1 MSARDRRWLSFL
13 YPLERNNDG
22 TDCLGFLSTRAVFL
36 SFSVFW
42 IDSRWTKASQKA
54 LIAVPRDKEPLLYK
68 TPVNHTV
75 QLSPAYHLAQPR
87 DVLQYCANWF
97 NSRLQEQRTRIRDA
111 FQAQAFGRPSAA
123 AGLTDE
129 LFVDRAMPPRGSV
142 PNGSMSVASS
152 VRSSPMPSHSQ
163 PHPQA
168 HAHIQPQPSLPP
180 QQPTPQPP
188 VQQHTPQPNPF
199 SLSSGSAFSLVPGAR
214 LADPFAPTASPR
226 PRPGQRAVTPS
237 RHNTIHEEEEP
248 PTPSSPAAPA
258 PTGSPAFL
266 APPPSALGRRVSV
279 SAESITPS
287 ASGSLPPMPS
297 YPKTPEQLQRIKAS
311 IANAFLFRNLDTEQ
325 EKAVLGAMQE
335 RSVPAGERVIEQG
348 ADGDYFYVV
357 ESGSLDCFVKR
368 AGEENGVGDEVHP
381 TYGRKVLTYTTG
393 GTFGELALMYNAPR
407 AATIIA
413 TEPSTLW
420 ALDRM
425 SFRSIILSVAN
436 RKRKMYERFLATVP
450 LLETLDASERS
461 RIADVLEP
469 RTYNEGESV
478 VEEGDPGNEFFIIES
493 GEATAFKRVK
503 GEDGE
508 LRDDVVMK
516 YGPGDFFGELALLHR
531 APRAATVRASVSEK
545 DGEPNKLKVA
555 VLDAQAFT
563 RLLGNLKSLLDRH
576 ATQHYGATYRRS

>member
-1 MSARDRRWLSFL
+1 MSTSYSSTYAELVADLTRD
-13 YPLERNNDG
+13 
-22 TDCLGFLSTRAVFL
+22 
-36 SFSVFW
+36 
-42 IDSRWTKASQKA
+42 
-54 LIAVPRDKEPLLYK
+54 
-68 TPVNHTV
+68 V
-75 QLSPAYHLAQPR
+75 QRAQPR

-97 NSRLQEQRTRIRDA
+97 NSRLQEQRTRIP
-111 FQAQAFGRPSAA
+111 FGRPSAA

-129 LFVDRAMPPRGSV
+129 LFVDRTMPPRGSV
-142 PNGSMSVASS
+142 PNGNMSVASS

-163 PHPQA
+163 PQAHPQV
-168 HAHIQPQPSLPP
+168 QPQPLLPQQQTTPQPLPP
-180 QQPTPQPP
+180 QS
-188 VQQHTPQPNPF
+188 NPF

-214 LADPFAPTASPR
+214 LADPFAPGASPR

-237 RHNTIHEEEEP
+237 RHMTIHEEEEP
-248 PTPSSPAAPA
+248 PTPGSPAAPA
-258 PTGSPAFL
+258 SSGSPAFL

-297 YPKTPEQLQRIKAS
+297 YPKTAEQLQRIKAS

-325 EKAVLGAMQE
+325 ENAVLGAMQE

-357 ESGSLDCFVKR
+357 ESGALDCFVKR

-407 AATIIA
+407 AATIVSI
-413 TEPSTLW
+413 EPSTLW

-478 VEEGDPGNEFFIIES
+478 VGEGDPGNEFFIIES

-531 APRAATVRASVSEK
+531 APRAATVRASVS
-545 DGEPNKLKVA
+545 DANGEPNQLKVA

-576 ATQHYGATYRRS
+576 ATQHYRRN

>member
-1 MSARDRRWLSFL
+1 MMDYA
-13 YPLERNNDG
+13 
-22 TDCLGFLSTRAVFL
+22 
-36 SFSVFW
+36 SFSIQYNSPPHILHSLPPTAARMAAPYSSTYAELVA
-42 IDSRWTKASQKA
+42 DLT
-54 LIAVPRDKEPLLYK
+54 RD
-68 TPVNHTV
+68 V
-75 QLSPAYHLAQPR
+75 QRAQPR

-129 LFVDRAMPPRGSV
+129 LFVDRAVPARGSV
-142 PNGSMSVASS
+142 PNGSMSISSS

-168 HAHIQPQPSLPP
+168 HPQPPQPHTQTTPQPSIH
-180 QQPTPQPP
+180 
-188 VQQHTPQPNPF
+188 QHAPQPNPF
-199 SLSSGSAFSLVPGAR
+199 ALSSGSAFSLVPGAR
-214 LADPFAPTASPR
+214 LADPFAPSASPR

-297 YPKTPEQLQRIKAS
+297 YPKSTEQLQRIKAS

-335 RSVPAGERVIEQG
+335 RHVSAGERVIEQG

-368 AGEENGVGDEVHP
+368 AGDNEGGVGDEVHP

-407 AATIIA
+407 AATIVAI
-413 TEPSTLW
+413 EPSTLW

-469 RTYNEGESV
+469 RTYNEGDSV
-478 VEEGDPGNEFFIIES
+478 VEEGDTGNEFFIIES

-531 APRAATVRASVSEK
+531 APRAATVRASVTG
-545 DGEPNKLKVA
+545 DNNGEPNKLKVA

-576 ATQHYGATYRRS
+576 ATQNYGASYRRN

>member
-1 MSARDRRWLSFL
+1 MAHLDFASFSIQYNSPLPQILVPKTQVRMSAQYHSTYAELVADLTRDIQR
-13 YPLERNNDG
+13 
-22 TDCLGFLSTRAVFL
+22 
-36 SFSVFW
+36 
-42 IDSRWTKASQKA
+42 
-54 LIAVPRDKEPLLYK
+54 
-68 TPVNHTV
+68 
-75 QLSPAYHLAQPR
+75 AQPR
-87 DVLQYCANWF
+87 DALQFCANWF
-97 NSRLQEQRTRIRDA
+97 NARLQEQRTRVRDA

-129 LFVDRAMPPRGSV
+129 LFVDRALQPRSSVNNMGSI
-142 PNGSMSVASS
+142 SMTSSTS

-163 PHPQA
+163 PHPHPHPHPQVQPQQA
-168 HAHIQPQPSLPP
+168 HPPVVHP
-180 QQPTPQPP
+180 QQQSP
-188 VQQHTPQPNPF
+188 HAPQPNPF
-199 SLSSGSAFSLVPGAR
+199 SLSAGSAFSLIPGTR
-214 LADPFAPTASPR
+214 LADPFAPSASPR
-226 PRPGQRAVTPS
+226 PRPTHRVMTPQ
-237 RHNTIHEEEEP
+237 RHNVIHEEEEP
-248 PTPSSPAAPA
+248 PTP
-258 PTGSPAFL
+258 GSPTDSGPSSSAQFL

-287 ASGSLPPMPS
+287 ASGALPPTPN
-297 YPKTPEQLQRIKAS
+297 YPKSPEQLQRIKSS
-311 IANAFLFRNLDTEQ
+311 ISNAFLFRNLDAEQ
-325 EKAVLGAMQE
+325 ERAVLGAMQE
-335 RSVPAGERVIEQG
+335 RSVNTGERVIEQG

-357 ESGSLDCFVKR
+357 ESGSLDCYVKR
-368 AGEENGVGDEVHP
+368 AGEDTNGVSVGEEVHP

-407 AATIIA
+407 AATIVAI
-413 TEPSTLW
+413 EPSTLW

-436 RKRKMYERFLATVP
+436 RKRKMYERFLGSVP

-478 VEEGDPGNEFFIIES
+478 VEEGETGNEFFIIES

-531 APRAATVRASVSEK
+531 APRAATVRASVSSPNST
-545 DGEPNKLKVA
+545 GPANKLKVA

-576 ATQHYGATYRRS
+576 ATQNYGSSYRRN

>member
-1 MSARDRRWLSFL
+1 MATPYSSTYAELVADLTRD
-13 YPLERNNDG
+13 
-22 TDCLGFLSTRAVFL
+22 
-36 SFSVFW
+36 
-42 IDSRWTKASQKA
+42 
-54 LIAVPRDKEPLLYK
+54 
-68 TPVNHTV
+68 V
-75 QLSPAYHLAQPR
+75 QRAQPR

-129 LFVDRAMPPRGSV
+129 LFVDRAIPPRASV
-142 PNGSMSVASS
+142 PNGSMSVPSS
-152 VRSSPMPSHSQ
+152 VRSSPMPSHSL
-163 PHPQA
+163 PHPQV
-168 HAHIQPQPSLPP
+168 QPQPPLP
-180 QQPTPQPP
+180 QSQTTPQPP
-188 VQQHTPQPNPF
+188 AQHAPQPNPF
-199 SLSSGSAFSLVPGAR
+199 ALSSGSAFSLVPGAR

-237 RHNTIHEEEEP
+237 HHMTIHEEEEP
-248 PTPSSPAAPA
+248 PTPGSPVAPA
-258 PTGSPAFL
+258 PSGSPAFL

-287 ASGSLPPMPS
+287 ASGSLPPMPT
-297 YPKTPEQLQRIKAS
+297 YPKSAEQLQRIKAS

-357 ESGSLDCFVKR
+357 ESGALDCFVKR
-368 AGEENGVGDEVHP
+368 AGEDNGVGDEVHP
-381 TYGRKVLTYTTG
+381 TFGRKVLTYTTG

-407 AATIIA
+407 AATIVAI
-413 TEPSTLW
+413 EPSTLW

-478 VEEGDPGNEFFIIES
+478 VGEGDPGNEFFIIES

-531 APRAATVRASVSEK
+531 APRAATVRASVS
-545 DGEPNKLKVA
+545 DANGEPNKLKVA

-576 ATQHYGATYRRS
+576 ATQHYRRS

>member
-1 MSARDRRWLSFL
+1 MMDYA
-13 YPLERNNDG
+13 
-22 TDCLGFLSTRAVFL
+22 
-36 SFSVFW
+36 SFSIQYNSPPHILHSLPPTAARMAAPYSSTYAELVA
-42 IDSRWTKASQKA
+42 DLT
-54 LIAVPRDKEPLLYK
+54 RD
-68 TPVNHTV
+68 V
-75 QLSPAYHLAQPR
+75 QRAQPR

-129 LFVDRAMPPRGSV
+129 LFVDRAVPARGSV
-142 PNGSMSVASS
+142 PNGSMSISSS

-168 HAHIQPQPSLPP
+168 ILSLPSP
-180 QQPTPQPP
+180 IHRLLLSLRFTSTRHSPIHLLSRAEVHSRWFLVLVSQTPLHLAHLLAPALVN
-188 VQQHTPQPNPF
+188 VQ
-199 SLSSGSAFSLVPGAR
+199 SLHRVTTLSMRKKSPRR
-214 LADPFAPTASPR
+214 LA
-226 PRPGQRAVTPS
+226 
-237 RHNTIHEEEEP
+237 
-248 PTPSSPAAPA
+248 
-258 PTGSPAFL
+258 L
-266 APPPSALGRRVSV
+266 L
-279 SAESITPS
+279 
-287 ASGSLPPMPS
+287 LPPLQLVLPHS
-297 YPKTPEQLQRIKAS
+297 SLLLPVHSAVELAYPKSTEQLQRIKAS

-335 RSVPAGERVIEQG
+335 RHVSAGERVIEQG
-348 ADGDYFYVV
+348 ADDNEG
-357 ESGSLDCFVKR
+357 
-368 AGEENGVGDEVHP
+368 GVGDEVHP

-407 AATIIA
+407 AATIVAI
-413 TEPSTLW
+413 EPSTLW

-469 RTYNEGESV
+469 RTYNEGDSV
-478 VEEGDPGNEFFIIES
+478 WR
-493 GEATAFKRVK
+493 KRVK

-531 APRAATVRASVSEK
+531 APRAATVRASVTG
-545 DGEPNKLKVA
+545 DNNGEPNKLKVA
-555 VLDAQAFT
+555 VLDA
-563 RLLGNLKSLLDRH
+563 K
-576 ATQHYGATYRRS
+576 RSPVFSEPQVFA

>member
-1 MSARDRRWLSFL
+1 MAHAD
-13 YPLERNNDG
+13 Y
-22 TDCLGFLSTRAVFL
+22 A
-36 SFSVFW
+36 SFS
-42 IDSRWTKASQKA
+42 IQYRPPLPHTKARMSNQFSSTYA
-54 LIAVPRDKEPLLYK
+54 ELVADLTRD
-68 TPVNHTV
+68 V
-75 QLSPAYHLAQPR
+75 QRAQPR

-129 LFVDRAMPPRGSV
+129 LFVDRSIPPRGSM
-142 PNGSMSVASS
+142 PNGLGSVASS

-163 PHPQA
+163 PP
-168 HAHIQPQPSLPP
+168 QPQP
-180 QQPTPQPP
+180 QPQPP
-188 VQQHTPQPNPF
+188 VTHPQQPNPF
-199 SLSSGSAFSLVPGAR
+199 ALSSGSAFSLVPGAR
-214 LADPFAPTASPR
+214 LADPFASTASPR
-226 PRPGQRAVTPS
+226 PRPSYRALTPQ
-237 RHNTIHEEEEP
+237 RHNVIHEEEEP
-248 PTPSSPAAPA
+248 PTPNSPAAPA
-258 PTGSPAFL
+258 PSGSPAFL

-287 ASGSLPPMPS
+287 ASGSLPPMPNF
-297 YPKTPEQLQRIKAS
+297 PKSVEQMQRIRAS
-311 IANAFLFRNLDTEQ
+311 IANAFLFRNLDPEQ
-325 EKAVLGAMQE
+325 ERAVLGAMQE
-335 RSVPAGERVIEQG
+335 RSVQSGERVIEQG

-357 ESGSLDCFVKR
+357 ESGALDCFVKR
-368 AGEENGVGDEVHP
+368 PGENEGVGDEVHP
-381 TYGRKVLTYTTG
+381 TFGRKVLTYTTG

-407 AATIIA
+407 AATIVA

-469 RTYNEGESV
+469 RSYNEGESV

-531 APRAATVRASVSEK
+531 APRAATVRASVRAGDS
-545 DGEPNKLKVA
+545 DEPPVKLKVA

-576 ATQHYGATYRRS
+576 ATQNYGASYRHN

>member
-1 MSARDRRWLSFL
+1 MSAAYSSTYAELVADLTRD
-13 YPLERNNDG
+13 
-22 TDCLGFLSTRAVFL
+22 
-36 SFSVFW
+36 
-42 IDSRWTKASQKA
+42 
-54 LIAVPRDKEPLLYK
+54 
-68 TPVNHTV
+68 V
-75 QLSPAYHLAQPR
+75 QRAQPR

-97 NSRLQEQRTRIRDA
+97 NTRLQEQRTRIRDA

-142 PNGSMSVASS
+142 PNGLGNMSVASS

-168 HAHIQPQPSLPP
+168 QPPQPQPQPQHVAPP
-180 QQPTPQPP
+180 SV
-188 VQQHTPQPNPF
+188 VQHHAPQPNPF
-199 SLSSGSAFSLVPGAR
+199 ALSSGSAFSLVPGAR
-214 LADPFAPTASPR
+214 LSDPFAPTASPR
-226 PRPGQRAVTPS
+226 ARPGRAITPQ
-237 RHNTIHEEEEP
+237 RHNVIHEEEEP
-248 PTPSSPAAPA
+248 PTPSSPAPPA
-258 PTGSPAFL
+258 QSSSPAFL

-287 ASGSLPPMPS
+287 ASGSLPPMPN

-311 IANAFLFRNLDTEQ
+311 IANAFLFRNLDSEQ
-325 EKAVLGAMQE
+325 ERAVLGAMQE
-335 RSVPAGERVIEQG
+335 RSVETGERVIEQG

-357 ESGSLDCFVKR
+357 ESGALDCFVKR
-368 AGEENGVGDEVHP
+368 AGENEANGVGDEVHP
-381 TYGRKVLTYTTG
+381 TFGRKVLTYTTG

-407 AATIIA
+407 AATIVAI
-413 TEPSTLW
+413 EPSTLW

-469 RTYNEGESV
+469 RTYNEGDSV

-531 APRAATVRASVSEK
+531 APRAATVRASVRTSDS
-545 DGEPNKLKVA
+545 DGPPSKLKVA

-576 ATQHYGATYRRS
+576 ASQHYGATLRHN

>member
-1 MSARDRRWLSFL
+1 MSAQH
-13 YPLERNNDG
+13 
-22 TDCLGFLSTRAVFL
+22 LSTYTELVADL
-36 SFSVFW
+36 
-42 IDSRWTKASQKA
+42 T
-54 LIAVPRDKEPLLYK
+54 RD
-68 TPVNHTV
+68 V
-75 QLSPAYHLAQPR
+75 QRAQPR
-87 DVLQYCANWF
+87 DALQYCANWF
-97 NSRLQEQRTRIRDA
+97 NTRLQEQRTRVRDA

-129 LFVDRAMPPRGSV
+129 LFVDRAMHPRASV
-142 PNGSMSVASS
+142 NSNMGGLSSSVTS

-163 PHPQA
+163 PHPQQ
-168 HAHIQPQPSLPP
+168 HMP
-180 QQPTPQPP
+180 QQPQHQHQQPIHPQQSQASP
-188 VQQHTPQPNPF
+188 HAPQPNPF
-199 SLSSGSAFSLVPGAR
+199 SLSAGSAFSLIPGTR
-214 LADPFAPTASPR
+214 LSDPFAPSASPR
-226 PRPGQRAVTPS
+226 PRPNHRAITPQRHTV
-237 RHNTIHEEEEP
+237 IHEEDEP
-248 PTPSSPAAPA
+248 PTP
-258 PTGSPAFL
+258 GSPNGSGPSSSSAAFL

-287 ASGSLPPMPS
+287 ASGALPPTPN
-297 YPKTPEQLQRIKAS
+297 YPKSQEQLQRIKAS
-311 IANAFLFRNLDTEQ
+311 IANAFLFRNLDAEQ
-325 EKAVLGAMQE
+325 ERAVLGAMQE
-335 RSVPAGERVIEQG
+335 RAVDSGERVIEQG

-357 ESGSLDCFVKR
+357 ESGSLDCFVRR
-368 AGEENGVGDEVHP
+368 AGEDINGGSVGDEVHP

-407 AATIIA
+407 AATIVAI
-413 TEPSTLW
+413 EPSTLW

-436 RKRKMYERFLATVP
+436 RKRKMYERFLGTVP

-478 VEEGDPGNEFFIIES
+478 VEEGETGNEFFIIES

-531 APRAATVRASVSEK
+531 APRAATVRASVQTS
-545 DGEPNKLKVA
+545 DSDTPPGKLKVA

-576 ATQHYGATYRRS
+576 ATQNYGNTYRRN

>member
-1 MSARDRRWLSFL
+1 MSQLDF
-13 YPLERNNDG
+13 
-22 TDCLGFLSTRAVFL
+22 
-36 SFSVFW
+36 
-42 IDSRWTKASQKA
+42 ASHSIQ
-54 LIAVPRDKEPLLYK
+54 YK
-68 TPVNHTV
+68 TPAP
-75 QLSPAYHLAQPR
+75 QLVFPTTQGPMSSTYAELIADLTRDIQRAQPR
-87 DVLQYCANWF
+87 DALQFCANWF
-97 NSRLQEQRTRIRDA
+97 NARLQEQRTRVRDA

-129 LFVDRAMPPRGSV
+129 LFVDRTLQPRASV
-142 PNGSMSVASS
+142 NNLGSMSMASSAAS

-163 PHPQA
+163 PHP
-168 HAHIQPQPSLPP
+168 HPQPQPIPQPVP
-180 QQPTPQPP
+180 QQAQP
-188 VQQHTPQPNPF
+188 HAPQPNPF
-199 SLSSGSAFSLVPGAR
+199 ALSAGSAFSLIPGTR
-214 LADPFAPTASPR
+214 LADPFAPSASPR
-226 PRPGQRAVTPS
+226 PRPNHRALTPQQRHTV
-237 RHNTIHEEEEP
+237 IHEEEEP
-248 PTPSSPAAPA
+248 PSPGSPTDSGPSSSAQ
-258 PTGSPAFL
+258 FL

-287 ASGSLPPMPS
+287 ASGALPPTPN

-311 IANAFLFRNLDTEQ
+311 IANAFLFRNLDAEQ
-325 EKAVLGAMQE
+325 ERAVLGAMQE
-335 RSVPAGERVIEQG
+335 RSVASGECVIEQG

-357 ESGSLDCFVKR
+357 ESGSLDCYVKR
-368 AGEENGVGDEVHP
+368 AGEDSNGVSVGEETHP
-381 TYGRKVLTYTTG
+381 VYGRKVLTYTTG

-407 AATIIA
+407 AATIVAI
-413 TEPSTLW
+413 EPSTLW

-478 VEEGDPGNEFFIIES
+478 VEEGETGNEFFIIES

-516 YGPGDFFGELALLHR
+516 YGAGDFFGELALLHR
-531 APRAATVRASVSEK
+531 APRAATVRASVRPADSSE
-545 DGEPNKLKVA
+545 PANKLKVA

-576 ATQHYGATYRRS
+576 ASQNYGASYRRN

>member
-1 MSARDRRWLSFL
+1 MAAPYSSTYSELVADLTRD
-13 YPLERNNDG
+13 
-22 TDCLGFLSTRAVFL
+22 
-36 SFSVFW
+36 
-42 IDSRWTKASQKA
+42 
-54 LIAVPRDKEPLLYK
+54 
-68 TPVNHTV
+68 V
-75 QLSPAYHLAQPR
+75 QRAQPR

-142 PNGSMSVASS
+142 ANGSMSLASS

-168 HAHIQPQPSLPP
+168 QPQPPP
-180 QQPTPQPP
+180 PHQQTTPQPP

-199 SLSSGSAFSLVPGAR
+199 ALSSGSAFSLVPGAR
-214 LADPFAPTASPR
+214 LADPFAPSASPR

-237 RHNTIHEEEEP
+237 RHTTIHEEEEP
-248 PTPSSPAAPA
+248 PTPGSPAAPA
-258 PTGSPAFL
+258 SSSSPAFL

-297 YPKTPEQLQRIKAS
+297 YPKSSEQLQRIKAS

-357 ESGSLDCFVKR
+357 ESGALDCFVKR
-368 AGEENGVGDEVHP
+368 PGEDNSVGDEFHP
-381 TYGRKVLTYTTG
+381 TFGRKVLTYTTG

-407 AATIIA
+407 AATIVA

-469 RTYNEGESV
+469 RTYNEGDSV

-531 APRAATVRASVSEK
+531 APRAATVRASVTDA
-545 DGEPNKLKVA
+545 DGEPKKLKVA

-563 RLLGNLKSLLDRH
+563 RLLGNLKTLLDRH
-576 ATQHYGATYRRS
+576 ATQNYGSTYRLN